1 MDDSRAKR
9 AQFLFSC
16 RSNWILVL
24 YTEEIDYAWR
34 IWHFKWK
41 VAHSI

>member
-1 MDDSRAKR
+1 MDDRAKR

-24 YTEEIDYAWR
+24 YTEEIDYA
-34 IWHFKWK
+34 
-41 VAHSI
+41 